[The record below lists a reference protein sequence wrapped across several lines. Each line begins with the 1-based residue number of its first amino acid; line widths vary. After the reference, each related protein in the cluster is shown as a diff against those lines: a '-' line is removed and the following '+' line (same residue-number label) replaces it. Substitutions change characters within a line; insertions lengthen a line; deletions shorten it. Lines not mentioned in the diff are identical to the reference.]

1 MVDPAS
7 CTPQMAA
14 NPMTSAEVLAD
25 AARHRPDLRAFLAI
39 NPALP
44 LELRAWLALGADP
57 GVRAELG
64 PHPAPP
70 VVALV
75 CAREMGLFDDGG
87 EEWEEPFE
95 MGVIEVEPL
104 DMSLLGLAAAPAKPK
119 GKRNVLITG
128 NLVAVG

>member
-1 MVDPAS
+1 MPRGTGRTFAPSWPSIPPCLPS
-7 CTPQMAA
+7 C
-14 NPMTSAEVLAD
+14 
-25 AARHRPDLRAFLAI
+25 ARGSP
-39 NPALP
+39 
-44 LELRAWLALGADP
+44 
-57 GVRAELG
+57 VRAELG
-64 PHPAPP
+64 SHPAPA

-104 DMSLLGLAAAPAKPK
+104 DMSLLELPAAPAKPK

>member
-1 MVDPAS
+1 V
-7 CTPQMAA
+7 
-14 NPMTSAEVLAD
+14 
-25 AARHRPDLRAFLAI
+25 
-39 NPALP
+39 
-44 LELRAWLALGADP
+44 GADHRDSR
-57 GVRAELG
+57 VRQQPSL
-64 PHPAPP
+64 
-70 VVALV
+70 
-75 CAREMGLFDDGG
+75 DDGG